1 MGKKGIAGIETGFQR
16 VSQPGWE
23 VACEEEM
30 IQDRGWSIK
39 AIGSRMWSLDCT
51 QKQRMV
57 TEGSEGIGVSSEAS
71 LRSPVVSLPC
81 LSLLIY
87 PTQSLHIPG
96 VNTLE
101 GGAQACVLSC
111 FSRV

>member
-1 MGKKGIAGIETGFQR
+1 
-16 VSQPGWE
+16 
-23 VACEEEM
+23 M

-39 AIGSRMWSLDCT
+39 AIGSHMWSLDCI

-57 TEGSEGIGVSSEAS
+57 TKGDEGIGVSSEAS
-71 LRSPVVSLPC
+71 LRSLVRSLPC

-96 VNTLE
+96 VNILE
-101 GGAQACVLSC
+101 CRSQASVLSC
-111 FSRV
+111 FSHV